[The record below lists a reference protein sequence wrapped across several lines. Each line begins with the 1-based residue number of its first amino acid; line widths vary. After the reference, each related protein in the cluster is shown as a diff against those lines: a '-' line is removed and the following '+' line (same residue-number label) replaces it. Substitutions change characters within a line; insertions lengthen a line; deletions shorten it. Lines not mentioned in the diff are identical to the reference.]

1 MQFGESLIT
10 ASPLALIGK
19 NMQALTVK
27 SIESKG
33 HQEIKVLF
41 WILFGSTRGAPVRTK
56 IVKLLRK
63 QPYNTNQLYQELSL
77 DYKAVKHHMDIL
89 EKNNLIDKLNV
100 AHISTYFFSPLFE
113 ENRTVFDEIESKMF
127 SNTKS
132 NNNFEGY

>member
-1 MQFGESLIT
+1 MQT
-10 ASPLALIGK
+10 
-19 NMQALTVK
+19 LTVK

-56 IVKLLRK
+56 IVKLLK
-63 QPYNTNQLYQELSL
+63 NKPYNTNQLSKELSI

-100 AHISTYFFSPLFE
+100 AHISTYFFSPLLKL
-113 ENRTVFDEIESKMF
+113 NQKCIQTQSQIIILRVIKNDYNLST
-127 SNTKS
+127 NTTKQK
-132 NNNFEGY
+132 YL